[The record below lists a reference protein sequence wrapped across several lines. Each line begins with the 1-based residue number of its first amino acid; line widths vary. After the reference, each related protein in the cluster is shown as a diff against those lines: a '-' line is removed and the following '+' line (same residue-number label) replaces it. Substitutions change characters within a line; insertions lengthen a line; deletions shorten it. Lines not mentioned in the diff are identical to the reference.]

1 MTWSARLG
9 RRVGAVALLVALAV
23 VVTGADSAAV
33 VAPDWTSG
41 APAPPPAPTAT
52 TTGGPG
58 GSSALSALSASS
70 AVEVWSAVTG
80 SGAALGS
87 GGPSAT
93 APRGRWTWPLL
104 PRPPVLTRFDPPEV
118 RWGSGHRGV
127 DLGAAVSQEVLAP
140 TAGVVTFRG
149 VVVDRGV
156 LVIETAGGLRTTFE
170 PVDSSL
176 TVGTAVVQGQAVATV
191 AATPGH
197 CAPATCLHWGVLRD
211 ETYLDPLVLVGVVRV
226 ILLPLRPP

>member
-1 MTWSARLG
+1 MTWSARFG
-9 RRVGAVALLVALAV
+9 RRVAAVALLVALTV
-23 VVTGADSAAV
+23 VVTGTDSAAV

-41 APAPPPAPTAT
+41 AAAPQVVPALMAR
-52 TTGGPG
+52 
-58 GSSALSALSASS
+58 SSDADSPEAM
-70 AVEVWSAVTG
+70 
-80 SGAALGS
+80 
-87 GGPSAT
+87 

-104 PRPPVLTRFDPPEV
+104 PRPPVLARFDPPDV

-127 DLGAAVSQEVLAP
+127 DLGAAVSHEVLAP
-140 TAGVVTFRG
+140 TDGVVAFRG

-170 PVDSSL
+170 PVESSM
-176 TVGTAVVQGQAVATV
+176 TVGTAVAQGQAVATV

-211 ETYLDPLVLVGVVRV
+211 ETYLDPLVLVGAVRV

>member
-1 MTWSARLG
+1 M
-9 RRVGAVALLVALAV
+9 GAVALLVALAV

-41 APAPPPAPTAT
+41 APALTMAATPATA
-52 TTGGPG
+52 
-58 GSSALSALSASS
+58 A
-70 AVEVWSAVTG
+70 G
-80 SGAALGS
+80 SGVVA
-87 GGPSAT
+87 GPEAT

-104 PRPPVLTRFDPPEV
+104 PRPPVLARFDPPDV

-127 DLGAAVSQEVLAP
+127 DLGAAVGQEVLAP
-140 TAGVVTFRG
+140 TDGVVTFRG

-170 PVDSSL
+170 PVESSL
-176 TVGTAVVQGQAVATV
+176 TVGTAVAQGQAVGSV

-211 ETYLDPLVLVGVVRV
+211 ETYLDPLVLVGAVRV

>member
-23 VVTGADSAAV
+23 VTTGADSAAV

-52 TTGGPG
+52 TTGGSGVPG
-58 GSSALSALSASS
+58 
-70 AVEVWSAVTG
+70 
-80 SGAALGS
+80 GS

-104 PRPPVLTRFDPPEV
+104 PRPPVLARFDPPDV

-127 DLGAAVSQEVLAP
+127 DLGADVSQEVLAP
-140 TAGVVTFRG
+140 TDGVVTFRG

-176 TVGTAVVQGQAVATV
+176 TVGTAVAQGQAVATV

-211 ETYLDPLVLVGVVRV
+211 ETYLDPLVLVGAVRV

>member
-23 VVTGADSAAV
+23 VATGADSAAV

-41 APAPPPAPTAT
+41 VSAPRRRPPH
-52 TTGGPG
+52 TGGSRRG
-58 GSSALSALSASS
+58 G
-70 AVEVWSAVTG
+70 
-80 SGAALGS
+80 
-87 GGPSAT
+87 GGWRPVGD

-104 PRPPVLTRFDPPEV
+104 PRPPVLARFDPPEV

-176 TVGTAVVQGQAVATV
+176 TVGTAVAQGQAVATV

-211 ETYLDPLVLVGVVRV
+211 ETYLDPLVLVGAVRV

>member
-1 MTWSARLG
+1 MG
-9 RRVGAVALLVALAV
+9 R
-23 VVTGADSAAV
+23 TGQ
-33 VAPDWTSG
+33 PLWT
-41 APAPPPAPTAT
+41 PTAT
-52 TTGGPG
+52 TTGGSGVAGGPD
-58 GSSALSALSASS
+58 GSSALSASGGSSASS
-70 AVEVWSAVTG
+70 ASSAAEVWSAVTG
-80 SGAALGS
+80 SGAARGS

-104 PRPPVLTRFDPPEV
+104 PRPPVLARFDPPEV

-127 DLGAAVSQEVLAP
+127 DLSAAVKQEVLAP

-176 TVGTAVVQGQAVATV
+176 TVGTAVVQGQTVATV

-211 ETYLDPLVLVGVVRV
+211 ETYLDPLVLVGAVRV

>member
-1 MTWSARLG
+1 M
-9 RRVGAVALLVALAV
+9 
-23 VVTGADSAAV
+23 
-33 VAPDWTSG
+33 
-41 APAPPPAPTAT
+41 
-52 TTGGPG
+52 
-58 GSSALSALSASS
+58 
-70 AVEVWSAVTG
+70 TG
-80 SGAALGS
+80 SGAARGS

-104 PRPPVLTRFDPPEV
+104 PRPPVLARFDPPEV

-140 TAGVVTFRG
+140 TDGVVTFRG

-211 ETYLDPLVLVGVVRV
+211 ETYLDPLVLVGAVRV